1 MDEVLMQKINAAAEE
16 ILTMTRNSIFL
27 EMRFLETAVC
37 RMTPVPGGRSIG
49 CDGRKIWYDPEWI
62 VRTFRKSPESVTAAY
77 LHTVLHALFCH
88 PFVSSDVDP
97 ISWGLAC
104 DIAAEMQLSQ
114 LPLRKP
120 LPPLS
125 DEAQKTIREISEK
138 LHLQTAEKI
147 FAHIRRQ
154 NLSPPELLRL
164 SALFTRDDHTSWYPP
179 EEEASC
185 DGASS
190 ASPAMSGGKG
200 DDTVDESDTLS
211 DHRSPTDIS
220 LLTDAQ
226 VKLRDVWQD
235 TARSARTE
243 LENFV
248 SSRGDVPGSLVKAL
262 EAVTRERYDY
272 ADFLRKFSVY
282 GEVMHIDTD
291 SFDYSFYCYGLH
303 EYGDVALIEPLE
315 YKEEKRIRDFVIA
328 VDTSGS
334 VDGEIVQGFLR
345 KTWNILSSGSSFFSR
360 VNVHIIQCDS
370 KVQQDTVITST
381 DELDAMLEEL
391 ELHGFGGTDFR
402 PVFDYVDTLIEQG
415 KFTDLRGLVYFTDG
429 WGHFPEKQPDYRT
442 AFAFLENDDNNYDV
456 PVWAIKL
463 ILPREDFGS

>member
-1 MDEVLMQKINAAAEE
+1 MDELLIQKINAAAEE

-27 EMRFLETAVC
+27 ELRFLENAVC
-37 RMTPVPGGRSIG
+37 RMTALPGGRSLG
-49 CDGRKIWYDPEWI
+49 CDGRNIWYDPEWI
-62 VRTFRKSPESVTAAY
+62 VRTFKSDPDNITACY
-77 LHTVLHALFCH
+77 LHTILHALFCH
-88 PFVSSDVDP
+88 PFVGSEVDR
-97 ISWGLAC
+97 ITWGIAC
-104 DIAAEMQLSQ
+104 DIAAEMQLRQ

-125 DEAQKTIREISEK
+125 EEAEKITGKISEE

-154 NLSPPELLRL
+154 KLSPPELLRL
-164 SALFTRDDHTSWYPP
+164 SAMFTRDDHTCWYPP
-179 EEEASC
+179 DKDIYGDDPGS
-185 DGASS
+185 D
-190 ASPAMSGGKG
+190 SPAMPGGKG
-200 DDTVDESDTLS
+200 NDTDTAAESDS
-211 DHRSPTDIS
+211 DHRTPTDIS
-220 LLTDAQ
+220 LLTDVQ
-226 VKLRDVWQD
+226 VKLRDAWQD

-243 LENFV
+243 LETFI

-262 EAVTRERYDY
+262 EAVTREQYDY

-282 GEVMHIDTD
+282 GEVMRIDTD
-291 SFDYSFYCYGLH
+291 SFDYSFYCYGLR

-315 YKEEKRIRDFVIA
+315 YKDEKRIREFVIA

-334 VDGEIVQGFLR
+334 VDGELIQGFLR

-381 DELDAMLEEL
+381 EELDAMLENL

-402 PVFDYVDTLIEQG
+402 PVFEYVDTLIEQG
-415 KFTDLRGLVYFTDG
+415 TFTDLRGLIYFTDG
-429 WGHFPEKQPDYRT
+429 WGNFPEKQPVYRT

-463 ILPREDFGS
+463 ILPKEEFDS